1 MKTFKQYLVEASIQ
15 NFAND
20 FEQVLNLM
28 VGGNWTLKDQD
39 VIPAGRGFDNQELS
53 MGTEA
58 TYRGMSESGRHY
70 ELTANLIDQAY
81 AVRGGEP
88 TDYDFKTGS
97 RNIIFSLGD
106 VVELGK
112 SFQAFNQSRPSINVV
127 HHYENDSFFT
137 TPVQMANAIKKHIA
151 DYEQHHDVPEPTI
164 PNIGNKQLNNKSD
177 N

>member
-1 MKTFKQYLVEASIQ
+1 MKTFKTYLNEAIIQ

-20 FEQVLNLM
+20 FEQVLNLV
-28 VGGNWTLKDQD
+28 VGGSWTLKNQD
-39 VIPAGRGFDNQELS
+39 SIHAGRGVGNEELS

-88 TDYDFKTGS
+88 SEYDFKTGS
-97 RNIIFSLGD
+97 KNIIFSLGD

-112 SFQAFNQSRPSINVV
+112 SFQAFNQSRPSLQMV
-127 HHYENDSFFT
+127 HSYENDSFFT
-137 TPVQMANAIKKHIA
+137 TPLQMARAIKEHIRI
-151 DYEQHHDVPEPTI
+151 YEQKHNIPEPTI
-164 PNIGNKQLNNKSD
+164 PSIANKQVNND
-177 N
+177 NVN